1 MLWWN
6 ILTPKK
12 MKSIRRSAQLSSTP
26 RLSFETKFVKDKSS
40 GFSIVEVLV
49 ALAIMSV
56 VTMGMMTLITN
67 QTTEIKGI
75 DEKMALQGV
84 QTQVSNVLSSP
95 AFCGCFIGTTR
106 TFDYSATPKVWNTF
120 PTAISSSYDGTC
132 AAVGAAFLTV
142 GTPLD
147 PKLLPTAM
155 SMQNITE
162 TTAGSGNFS
171 ANLVIQFDQTLLT
184 RSRKSLSIP
193 MYFTVNMADP
203 VAARRLGTCSSAAAA
218 PVDIPTLCTQMNGF
232 YNGTTCEPTY
242 Q

>member
-1 MLWWN
+1 MAE
-6 ILTPKK
+6 ILDGGKNKIYP
-12 MKSIRRSAQLSSTP
+12 SLSSAQLSWPNSLTNS
-26 RLSFETKFVKDKSS
+26 R

-49 ALAIMSV
+49 ALGIMSV
-56 VTMGMMTLITN
+56 VTLGMMTLITN
-67 QTTEIKGI
+67 QFTEIKGI
-75 DEKMALQGV
+75 DEKMALQGI

-120 PTAISSSYDGTC
+120 PTSIASSYDGAC
-132 AAVGAAFLTV
+132 AALGVAFLTV
-142 GTPLD
+142 GTALEAR
-147 PKLLPTAM
+147 LMPTEM

-171 ANLVIQFDQTLLT
+171 ANLVLSFDQTLLT
-184 RSRKSLSIP
+184 RSRKSLSLP
-193 MYFTVNMADP
+193 MYFTVNMTDP
-203 VAARRLGTCSSAAAA
+203 IAARRLGTCSSVAAAA
-218 PVDIPTLCTQMNGF
+218 PINLPTLCTQMNGF